1 MKKVCVALSSLLL
14 VACTKVGLG
23 VANLPNT
30 FSDTETT
37 NDIAYGSEPW
47 QKLDIYV
54 PPHSSGQYSSGQ
66 SLPVVVFFYGG
77 SWKDGSKDMYPFVGE
92 AFAKKG
98 YITVIADYSKYPQV
112 KFPTFVEDGAKAVA
126 WTYRHIAEY
135 QGDPE
140 RLFIAGHSA
149 GAHIGAMV
157 TADKHYLQAEGL
169 TPSIINAF
177 AGLSGP
183 YDFVP
188 YEDDYMDMFGPPENY
203 PNMQVTTFID
213 GKEPPMLLL
222 WGADDTIVGK
232 SNMDKLIT
240 KINLEQGAVESKI
253 YQGVGHADMV
263 ASLVWFLKSKA
274 PILDN
279 VNDFFQRHG
288 ANAVT
293 MED

>member
-1 MKKVCVALSSLLL
+1 MCVALSSLLL

-37 NDIAYGSEPW
+37 KNIIYGAEPW

-54 PPHSSGQYSSGQ
+54 PPHSSGQ

-77 SWKDGSKDMYPFVGE
+77 SWKDGSKDMCPFVGE
-92 AFAKKG
+92 AFAKQG

-112 KFPTFVEDGAKAVA
+112 KFPTFVEDGAKAIA
-126 WTYRHIAEY
+126 WIYRNIAQY

-149 GAHIGAMV
+149 GAHIGAHIGAMV

-188 YEDDYMDMFGPPENY
+188 YEEDYKDMFGPPENY

-232 SNMDKLIT
+232 SNMDKLIA
-240 KINLEQGAVESKI
+240 KINIEQGAVESKV

-263 ASLVWFLKSKA
+263 SSLVWFLKSKA
-274 PILDN
+274 PILDD

-288 ANAVT
+288 ANAVKVK
-293 MED
+293 D

>member
-1 MKKVCVALSSLLL
+1 MRIAKVCVALSSLLL

-23 VANLPNT
+23 VANLPNA
-30 FSDTETT
+30 FSDTERAK
-37 NDIAYGSEPW
+37 DIAYGSEPW
-47 QKLDIYV
+47 QKLDVYV
-54 PPHSSGQYSSGQ
+54 PPHSSGE
-66 SLPVVVFFYGG
+66 SLPVIVFFYGG

-126 WTYRHIAEY
+126 WTYRNIAKY

-140 RLFIAGHSA
+140 RLFISGHSA
-149 GAHIGAMV
+149 GAHIGAML
-157 TADKHYLQAEGL
+157 TADKQYLQAEGL
-169 TPSIINAF
+169 TPSIIKAF

-188 YEDDYMDMFGPPENY
+188 YEEDYKDMFGPPENY

-222 WGADDTIVGK
+222 WGDEDTIVGK
-232 SNMDKLIT
+232 SNMDKLIA
-240 KINLEQGAVESKI
+240 KIQAEQGAVESKI
-253 YQGVGHADMV
+253 YQGVDHVAMV
-263 ASLVWFLKSKA
+263 SSLVWFLKSKA
-274 PILDN
+274 PIVDDVTN
-279 VNDFFQRHG
+279 FFQRHG
-288 ANAVT
+288 AESTSLDN
-293 MED
+293 

>member
-1 MKKVCVALSSLLL
+1 MCVALSSLLL

-23 VANLPNT
+23 VANLPNA
-30 FSDTETT
+30 FSNTETT
-37 NDIAYGSEPW
+37 KDIVYGTEPW
-47 QKLDIYV
+47 QKLDVYV
-54 PPHSSGQYSSGQ
+54 PPHSSGQ

-92 AFAKKG
+92 AFAKQG

-112 KFPTFVEDGAKAVA
+112 KFPTFVEDGAKAIA

-135 QGDPE
+135 QGDPK

-157 TADKHYLQAEGL
+157 VADNQYLQAEGL

-188 YEDDYMDMFGPPENY
+188 YEDDYKDMFGPPANY

-232 SNMDKLIT
+232 SNMDKLIA
-240 KINLEQGAVESKI
+240 KIHAEQGCVESKI
-253 YQGVGHADMV
+253 YQGVDHVAMV
-263 ASLVWFLKSKA
+263 SSLVWFLKSKA
-274 PILDN
+274 PIVDD
-279 VNDFFQRHG
+279 VTDFFQRHG
-288 ANAVT
+288 ANAEKV
-293 MED
+293 ED

>member
-1 MKKVCVALSSLLL
+1 MRTAKVCVALSSLLL
-14 VACTKVGLG
+14 VACTKIGLS
-23 VANLPNT
+23 VANLPNQ

-37 NDIAYGSEPW
+37 KDLAYGSEPW

-54 PPHSSGQYSSGQ
+54 PPHAAEK

-135 QGDPE
+135 QGDPK

-149 GAHIGAMV
+149 GAHIGAMM
-157 TADKHYLQAEGL
+157 TADKHYLHAEGL

-177 AGLSGP
+177 GSR
-183 YDFVP
+183 
-188 YEDDYMDMFGPPENY
+188 
-203 PNMQVTTFID
+203 
-213 GKEPPMLLL
+213 
-222 WGADDTIVGK
+222 TIARP
-232 SNMDKLIT
+232 SAT
-240 KINLEQGAVESKI
+240 
-253 YQGVGHADMV
+253 
-263 ASLVWFLKSKA
+263 
-274 PILDN
+274 
-279 VNDFFQRHG
+279 R
-288 ANAVT
+288 
-293 MED
+293 

>member
-1 MKKVCVALSSLLL
+1 MTITKVCVALSSLLL
-14 VACTKVGLG
+14 VACTKVGLS

-30 FSDTETT
+30 FSDTNTT
-37 NDIAYGSEPW
+37 KDIAYGAEPW

-126 WTYRHIAEY
+126 WTYRNIAQY

-149 GAHIGAMV
+149 GAHIGVMV

-169 TPSIINAF
+169 TPSVINAF
-177 AGLSGP
+177 AGLAGP

-188 YEDDYMDMFGPPENY
+188 YEEDYMDMFGPPENY

-232 SNMDKLIT
+232 SNMDKLIA
-240 KINLEQGAVESKI
+240 KINIEQGAVESKV

-263 ASLVWFLKSKA
+263 SSLIWFLKSKA
-274 PILDN
+274 PILDD
-279 VNDFFQRHG
+279 VDDFFQRH
-288 ANAVT
+288 T
-293 MED
+293 SLP

>member
-1 MKKVCVALSSLLL
+1 MFIFQKMAIGLSSLLL
-14 VACTKVGLG
+14 VACTKIGLG

-30 FSDTETT
+30 FSDTNTT
-37 NDIAYGSEPW
+37 KNLAYGAEPW

-54 PPHSSGQYSSGQ
+54 PPNPSGQ
-66 SLPVVVFFYGG
+66 LMPVIVIFYGG

-126 WTYRHIAEY
+126 WTYRNIAQY
-135 QGDPE
+135 QGDSK

-149 GAHIGAMV
+149 GAHIGAMI
-157 TADKHYLQAEGL
+157 TADKQYLHAEGL

-183 YDFVP
+183 YDFEP
-188 YEDDYMDMFGPPENY
+188 YEEDYMDMFGPPENY
-203 PNMQVTTFID
+203 PIMQVTTFID

-232 SNMDKLIT
+232 SNMDKLIA
-240 KINLEQGAVESKI
+240 KINIEQGAVESKV

-263 ASLVWFLKSKA
+263 SSLVWFLKSKA
-274 PILDN
+274 PILDD

-288 ANAVT
+288 ANAVKV
-293 MED
+293 EG

>member
-1 MKKVCVALSSLLL
+1 VCVALSSLLL

-23 VANLPNT
+23 VANLPNA

-37 NDIAYGSEPW
+37 KDIAYGTEPW
-47 QKLDIYV
+47 QKLDVYV
-54 PPHSSGQYSSGQ
+54 PPHSSGQ

-92 AFAKKG
+92 AFAKQG

-135 QGDPE
+135 QGDPK

-157 TADKHYLQAEGL
+157 VADNQYLQAEGL

-188 YEDDYMDMFGPPENY
+188 YEDDYKDMFGPPANY

-232 SNMDKLIT
+232 SNMDKLIA
-240 KINLEQGAVESKI
+240 KIHAEQGGVESKI
-253 YQGVGHADMV
+253 YQGVDHVAMV
-263 ASLVWFLKSKA
+263 SSLVWFLKSKA
-274 PILDN
+274 PILDD
-279 VNDFFQRHG
+279 VDDFFQRYG
-288 ANAVT
+288 ANAEKV
-293 MED
+293 ED

>member
-1 MKKVCVALSSLLL
+1 MCVALSSLLL

-23 VANLPNT
+23 VANLPNA

-37 NDIAYGSEPW
+37 KDIAYGTEPW
-47 QKLDIYV
+47 QKLDVYV
-54 PPHSSGQYSSGQ
+54 PPHSSGQ

-92 AFAKKG
+92 AFAKQG

-135 QGDPE
+135 QGDPK

-157 TADKHYLQAEGL
+157 VADKQYLQAEGL

-188 YEDDYMDMFGPPENY
+188 YEDDYKDMFGPPANY

-232 SNMDKLIT
+232 SNMDKLIA
-240 KINLEQGAVESKI
+240 KIHAEQGSVESKI
-253 YQGVGHADMV
+253 YQGVDHVAMV
-263 ASLVWFLKSKA
+263 SSLVWFLKSKA
-274 PILDN
+274 PILDD
-279 VNDFFQRHG
+279 VDDFFQRYG
-288 ANAVT
+288 ANAEKV
-293 MED
+293 ED

>member
-1 MKKVCVALSSLLL
+1 MMKKVFIALSSLLL

-23 VANLPNT
+23 VANLPNAL
-30 FSDTETT
+30 SDTETT
-37 NDIAYGSEPW
+37 NDITYGSEPW

-54 PPHSSGQYSSGQ
+54 PAHSSSKP
-66 SLPVVVFFYGG
+66 LPVVVFFYGG

-112 KFPTFVEDGAKAVA
+112 KFPTFVEDGAKTVA

-149 GAHIGAMV
+149 GAHIGAMI
-157 TADKHYLQAEGL
+157 TADKQFLQAEGL

-183 YDFVP
+183 YDFEP
-188 YEDDYMDMFGPPENY
+188 YEPDYMDMFGPPENY
-203 PNMQVTTFID
+203 PKMQVTTFID

-232 SNMDKLIT
+232 SNMVKLMA
-240 KINLEQGAVESKI
+240 KIHAEKGAVESKV
-253 YQGVGHADMV
+253 YEGVDHVAMV
-263 ASLVWFLKSKA
+263 SSLVWFLKSKA
-274 PILDN
+274 PIIDY
-279 VNDFFQRHG
+279 VNDFFQR
-288 ANAVT
+288 NL
-293 MED
+293 